1 MNNEPDYDNLYFERT
16 KMTRKVFQANN
27 KDDVDLLLSILSED
41 VYKITQS
48 NLQDGRSLM
57 WYKGQEYPAGMY
69 EIAID
74 WGDVTEITRPIPE
87 ATEADVGKLCK
98 FWNFE
103 ESYIGILACITNM
116 GSTTYYRMNS
126 PCYEDLDF
134 LHCRRLTQQEIEELI

>member
-57 WYKGQEYPAGMY
+57 WYKGQEYPASML
-69 EIAID
+69 EIAIEWHD
-74 WGDVTEITRPIPE
+74 KTEIIRPTQE
-87 ATEADVGKLCK
+87 ATEADVGKLCC
-98 FWNFE
+98 FWD
-103 ESYIGILACITNM
+103 
-116 GSTTYYRMNS
+116 
-126 PCYEDLDF
+126 YEDMPHYGVLREIDEDSIYKDGVN
-134 LHCRRLTQQEIEELI
+134 LWKHCRRLTKQEIEELC